1 MHFIA
6 LDVIGA
12 LLGAAAALVLGA
24 VLVYA
29 WRLARDPARAR
40 IAAVLRARGLVPP
53 AADDR
58 DLRAVLRRCRQCA
71 KTARCARAVATEDWA
86 LWRACCPNASYFDGL
101 RAR

>member
-1 MHFIA
+1 MPFIA

-29 WRLARDPARAR
+29 WRLAHDPARTR
-40 IAAVLRARGLVPP
+40 VAAVLRARGLVPP

-58 DLRAVLRRCRQCA
+58 HLRVALRRCAQCA
-71 KTARCARAVATEDWA
+71 KTARCARAVGEEDWTV
-86 LWRACCPNASYFDGL
+86 WRACCPNAGYFDSL

>member
-1 MHFIA
+1 MPLIA

-12 LLGAAAALVLGA
+12 LLGAAAALALGA

-40 IAAVLRARGLVPP
+40 IAAVLRTRGLVPP

-58 DLRAVLRRCRQCA
+58 DLRVALRRCTQCA
-71 KTARCARAVATEDWA
+71 RTARCARALAEEDWA
-86 LWRACCPNASYFDGL
+86 IWRACCPNASYFDGL

>member
-1 MHFIA
+1 MPFIA

-24 VLVYA
+24 VLFYA
-29 WRLARDPARAR
+29 WRLVRDPARTR
-40 IAAVLRARGLVPP
+40 VAAVLRARGLVPP

-58 DLRAVLRRCRQCA
+58 DLRVALRRCAQCA
-71 KTARCARAVATEDWA
+71 KTARCARAVAAEDWA
-86 LWRACCPNASYFDGL
+86 AWRACCPNATYFDGL